1 MTPMKIARGKATDHQ
16 VNFEILYSGIC
27 HTDVHY
33 AENDWGITQF
43 PIVPGHELL
52 GKVTEIGDKVTKF
65 KVGDHVGV
73 GCFVDSC
80 LDCSY
85 CKDGDE

>member
-33 AENDWGITQF
+33 AENDWGIT
-43 PIVPGHELL
+43 
-52 GKVTEIGDKVTKF
+52 
-65 KVGDHVGV
+65 
-73 GCFVDSC
+73 
-80 LDCSY
+80 
-85 CKDGDE
+85 